1 MSFLPSPARLWF
13 FLGALLFIGF
23 LPALA
28 RALEVPPLRGRIT
41 DLAEIVPPEAEQRI
55 TQKLLGHEQTTG
67 QQFAVL
73 TVPSLEGDPI
83 EDFSIRVVEKWQ
95 LGTKGKDDGLLLL
108 VARDDRKVRIEV
120 GYGLEGTIT
129 DAVSSRVIR
138 EVITPEFRKGD
149 FAGGI
154 EAGLDVLM
162 KAAGGSGEAAL
173 PPPRAQGRRRG
184 GGFFGF
190 IWIFFVFFF
199 VLIPWLLRFLFW
211 GGLGGRRSPRGWHGG
226 WHHWGGLGGFGGRSW
241 GGHSRGGFGGGFVGG
256 GFSGDGGGVGG
267 GGASG
272 SW

>member
-1 MSFLPSPARLWF
+1 MSFLPSPARVWLL
-13 FLGALLFIGF
+13 LGALLFIGL
-23 LPALA
+23 LPAVA

-41 DLAEIVPPEAEQRI
+41 DLAEIVPPDAEQRI
-55 TQKLLGHEQTTG
+55 TQKLLGHEQATG

-73 TVPSLEGDPI
+73 TIPSLEGDPI

-129 DAVSSRVIR
+129 DALSSRVIR
-138 EVITPEFRKGD
+138 EVITPEFRRGN

-173 PPPRAQGRRRG
+173 PPPRTGRRGHG
-184 GGFFGF
+184 GSLAGF

-199 VLIPWLLRFLFW
+199 VLAPWLLRLVFW
-211 GGLGGRRSPRGWHGG
+211 GALGGRRGPRGGFGG
-226 WHHWGGLGGFGGRSW
+226 WHHWGGLGGRSW
-241 GGHSRGGFGGGFVGG
+241 GGHSGGGWGGGGFGGGFSGRGG
-256 GFSGDGGGVGG
+256 GFGG